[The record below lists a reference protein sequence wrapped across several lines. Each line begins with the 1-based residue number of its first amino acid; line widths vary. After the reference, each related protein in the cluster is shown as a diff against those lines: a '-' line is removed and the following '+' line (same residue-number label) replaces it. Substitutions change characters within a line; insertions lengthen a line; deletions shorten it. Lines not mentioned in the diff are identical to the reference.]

1 MQRHSLIQGYSLI
14 QSRFLI
20 KLLFIFM
27 AIGWSSVVT
36 SGGTTL
42 HSNGL
47 VQAEESGPDTFLARI
62 ELDDPDAV
70 VGALE
75 RAERFYF
82 KESAN
87 LEKYSPIVLV
97 IHGSEVGIFFKENYD
112 MYKAVV
118 DLAAR
123 LSAFNVVDIRVC
135 ETSAKGLGLDLD
147 TLFPFV
153 DTVTYG
159 PAEVVRL
166 IEIEKYQYF

>member
-1 MQRHSLIQGYSLI
+1 
-14 QSRFLI
+14 
-20 KLLFIFM
+20 
-27 AIGWSSVVT
+27 
-36 SGGTTL
+36 
-42 HSNGL
+42 
-47 VQAEESGPDTFLARI
+47 
-62 ELDDPDAV
+62 
-70 VGALE
+70 
-75 RAERFYF
+75 
-82 KESAN
+82 
-87 LEKYSPIVLV
+87 
-97 IHGSEVGIFFKENYD
+97 